1 METKWGD
8 QIVESKVRVTI
19 YLTPAEKLILQRLAQ
34 QHLRSMTSEVRAIL
48 VEKLKQEEKWY
59 YENPVS

>member
-1 METKWGD
+1 MTEP
-8 QIVESKVRVTI
+8 KVRLTI

-48 VEKLKQEEKWY
+48 VEKLKSEEK
-59 YENPVS
+59 